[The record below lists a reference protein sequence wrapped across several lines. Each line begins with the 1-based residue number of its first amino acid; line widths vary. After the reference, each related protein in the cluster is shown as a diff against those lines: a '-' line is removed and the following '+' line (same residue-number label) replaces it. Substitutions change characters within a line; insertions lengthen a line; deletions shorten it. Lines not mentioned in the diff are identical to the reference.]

1 MREVEEGKRRE
12 DGTSSKD
19 SEEVGDSNMAP
30 RDRGVFSTWRVPT
43 AVRIS
48 AATSY
53 SLGNVATG

>member
-1 MREVEEGKRRE
+1 MMEVEERKRRE

-30 RDRGVFSTWRVPT
+30 RDRGVFPTWRIPT
-43 AVRIS
+43 AVRIT

-53 SLGNVATG
+53 SLGNVASD